1 LAEIFKERKLASMRM
16 STSED
21 KEQPPIPVPPK
32 REKTKEEL
40 AEIRRQMMKS
50 RPTKINAATAS
61 VSSSEG
67 GHATAS
73 LATME
78 SAKALAKNNELMH
91 RLASG

>member
-1 LAEIFKERKLASMRM
+1 MASMRM

-21 KEQPPIPVPPK
+21 RDQLPIPVPPK
-32 REKTKEEL
+32 KEKTKEEL

-50 RPTKINAATAS
+50 RPTKTNAATAS

-67 GHATAS
+67 GQATAS

>member
-1 LAEIFKERKLASMRM
+1 MRM
-16 STSED
+16 ATSED
-21 KEQPPIPVPPK
+21 RDTPTIPIHPK

-40 AEIRRQMMKS
+40 TEIRRQMMKS
-50 RPTKINAATAS
+50 RPTKTNAATGS
-61 VSSSEG
+61 VSSEG

>member
-1 LAEIFKERKLASMRM
+1 LAEIFKERKLANMRM
-16 STSED
+16 ATSED
-21 KEQPPIPVPPK
+21 RDTPPIPVPPK
-32 REKTKEEL
+32 REKTKQEL
-40 AEIRRQMMKS
+40 TEIRRQMMKP
-50 RPTKINAATAS
+50 RRTKTNAATTS

-78 SAKALAKNNELMH
+78 SAKAIAKNNELMH

>member
-1 LAEIFKERKLASMRM
+1 MASMRM
-16 STSED
+16 ATSED
-21 KEQPPIPVPPK
+21 RDQPSIPVPPK

-50 RPTKINAATAS
+50 RPTKTNAGTAS
-61 VSSSEG
+61 VSSSEGG

-78 SAKALAKNNELMH
+78 SAKALAKNNELMS

>member
-1 LAEIFKERKLASMRM
+1 M
-16 STSED
+16 SSSED
-21 KEQPPIPVPPK
+21 RDQPSIPVPPK

-50 RPTKINAATAS
+50 RPTKSKAATAS
-61 VSSSEG
+61 VSSQESG

-78 SAKALAKNNELMH
+78 SGKALAKNNELMH
-91 RLASG
+91 RLATG